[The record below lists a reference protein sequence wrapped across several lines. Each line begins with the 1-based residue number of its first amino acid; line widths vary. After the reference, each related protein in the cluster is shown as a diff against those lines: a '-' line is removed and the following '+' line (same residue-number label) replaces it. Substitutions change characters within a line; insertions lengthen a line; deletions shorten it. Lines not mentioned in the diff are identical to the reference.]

1 MSGFPIRRDAFES
14 GKLTWNA
21 ERASMN
27 PLDKFE
33 ISIRRKDDKIT
44 AAVPQLGLYAT
55 ATDIY
60 GALDALERKKAALLE
75 DLTAAGEIE
84 NLSAVAADRAAPA
97 TSGLAQFTLKV
108 GIFVVLV
115 AIAIVVT
122 TNLVATKIETTRVAW
137 QTILQD
143 YSKIGGAQF
152 WSKVEKGLDQLADP
166 KTEMPEDKRQKILS
180 DIRAIRDRWWPFIAA
195 AVPAD
200 AKSK

>member
-1 MSGFPIRRDAFES
+1 MSGFPIRRDAFEL
-14 GKLTWNA
+14 GKFTRNA

-55 ATDIY
+55 ATDVY

-75 DLTAAGEIE
+75 DLTAAGEVE
-84 NLSAVAADRAAPA
+84 NLSAVATDRVAPA

-108 GIFVVLV
+108 GVFVVLV

-122 TNLVATKIETTRVAW
+122 TNLVATKIETTRQAW
-137 QTILQD
+137 QTTLQD
-143 YSKIGGAQF
+143 YTKIGGAQF